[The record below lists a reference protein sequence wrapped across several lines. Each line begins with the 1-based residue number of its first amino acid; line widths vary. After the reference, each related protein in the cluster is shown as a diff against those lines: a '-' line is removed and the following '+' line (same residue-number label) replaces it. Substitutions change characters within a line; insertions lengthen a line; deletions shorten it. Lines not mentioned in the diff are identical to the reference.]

1 MNKIIVMIGTGPNSF
16 VFSQDLDSG
25 LLNDLY
31 EGDLEYAEVVFGD
44 FLKYLPDY
52 FGEIEVAYN
61 GKKIDELRKAVHKC
75 KTLMG
80 FVGLSTIQALYQAM
94 EKKCEHSSNILDLE
108 TDYKQLKK
116 QTESGR
122 NIISTELDRLK
133 AFNGTKK

>member
-1 MNKIIVMIGTGPNSF
+1 MIVPSPNSF
-16 VFSQDLDSG
+16 AFSPGLDSG

-31 EGDLEYAEVVFGD
+31 AGDLEYAEVVFGD

-52 FGEIEVAYN
+52 FSEIEEAYK

-80 FVGLSTIQALYQAM
+80 FVGLSDIQASYQAV
-94 EKKCEHSSNILDLE
+94 EKKCEHTTDIKLLV
-108 TDYKQLKK
+108 TDYDNLKK
-116 QTESGR
+116 ETECGKR
-122 NIISTELDRLK
+122 IIITELDRLK

>member
-1 MNKIIVMIGTGPNSF
+1 MIETGPNSF
-16 VFSQDLDSG
+16 AFSQELDSG

-31 EGDLEYAEVVFGD
+31 EGDLDYAEVVFGD

-52 FGEIEVAYN
+52 FGEVELAYN
-61 GKKIDELRKAVHKC
+61 NKQVDELRKAVHKC

-80 FVGLSTIQALYQAM
+80 FVGLSVIQATYQAV
-94 EKKCEHSSNILDLE
+94 EKKCEASSSISELDA
-108 TDYKQLKK
+108 DYQNLKK

-122 NIISTELDRLK
+122 KIITIELDRLK

>member
-1 MNKIIVMIGTGPNSF
+1 MIHTGPNPF
-16 VFSQDLDSG
+16 IFSQELDSG

-52 FGEIEVAYN
+52 FGEIEVAYK

-80 FVGLSTIQALYQAM
+80 FVGLSGIQAQYQAM
-94 EKKCEHSSNILDLE
+94 EKKCEHSSDMQELE
-108 TDYKQLKK
+108 TDYKDLQKE
-116 QTESGR
+116 TESGKS
-122 NIISTELDRLK
+122 IILKELDRLK
-133 AFNGTKK
+133 AFNGTRK

>member
-1 MNKIIVMIGTGPNSF
+1 MIETGPNSF
-16 VFSQDLDSG
+16 AFSQELDSR

-52 FGEIEVAYN
+52 FSEIEVAFN

-80 FVGLSTIQALYQAM
+80 FVGLSGIQAAYQAM
-94 EKKCEHSSNILDLE
+94 EKKCEVSSSINELE
-108 TDYKQLKK
+108 TDYHDLKS

-122 NIISTELDRLK
+122 KIISKELDRLK

>member
-1 MNKIIVMIGTGPNSF
+1 MIETGHNSF
-16 VFSQDLDSG
+16 VFSQELDSS

-52 FGEIEVAYN
+52 FGEVEQAFN
-61 GKKIDELRKAVHKC
+61 GKQIDELRKAVHKC

-80 FVGLSTIQALYQAM
+80 FVGLSTIQAAYQGV
-94 EKKCEHSSNILDLE
+94 EKKCEKSTDISELE
-108 TDYKQLKK
+108 TDYMDLRK
-116 QTESGR
+116 QTESGKK
-122 NIISTELDRLK
+122 IITKELGRLK

>member
-1 MNKIIVMIGTGPNSF
+1 MIVPGPDSF
-16 VFSQDLDSG
+16 AFSRELDSG

-31 EGDLEYAEVVFGD
+31 AGDLEYAEVVFGD

-52 FGEIEVAYN
+52 FSEIEVAYK

-80 FVGLSTIQALYQAM
+80 FVGLSDIQASYQAV
-94 EKKCEHSSNILDLE
+94 EKKCEQSTDIKELD
-108 TDYKQLKK
+108 TDYLNLQKETEVGKK
-116 QTESGR
+116 
-122 NIISTELDRLK
+122 IITTELVRLK

>member
-1 MNKIIVMIGTGPNSF
+1 MIETGPNSF
-16 VFSQDLDSG
+16 TFSKELDSG

-52 FGEIEVAYN
+52 FSEVEEAYN

-80 FVGLSTIQALYQAM
+80 FVGLSEIQASYQAV
-94 EKKCEHSSNILDLE
+94 EKKCETAENISDLDA
-108 TDYKQLKK
+108 DYGNLKQK
-116 QTESGR
+116 TESGKK
-122 NIISTELDRLK
+122 IITNELDRLK

>member
-1 MNKIIVMIGTGPNSF
+1 MIQTGPNSF
-16 VFSQDLDSG
+16 SFSKELDSG

-52 FGEIEVAYN
+52 FGEVEQAYN
-61 GKKIDELRKAVHKC
+61 GRKIEEMRKAVHKC

-80 FVGLSTIQALYQAM
+80 FVGLSQIQASYQAV
-94 EKKCEHSSNILDLE
+94 EKKCETAGNITDLE
-108 TDYKQLKK
+108 TDYRNLKQ
-116 QTESGR
+116 QTESGKK
-122 NIISTELDRLK
+122 IITNELDRLK

>member
-1 MNKIIVMIGTGPNSF
+1 MIETGPNSF
-16 VFSQDLDSG
+16 MFSKELDSG

-52 FGEIEVAYN
+52 FGEVEQAYN
-61 GKKIDELRKAVHKC
+61 GKRIDELRKAVHKC

-80 FVGLSTIQALYQAM
+80 FVGLSDIQATYQTV
-94 EKKCEHSSNILDLE
+94 EKKCESAGNISELDA
-108 TDYKQLKK
+108 DYRDLQK
-116 QTESGR
+116 QTESGKK
-122 NIISTELDRLK
+122 IITLELDRLK

>member
-1 MNKIIVMIGTGPNSF
+1 MIETGPNSF
-16 VFSQDLDSG
+16 LFSKELDSG

-52 FGEIEVAYN
+52 FGEVEQAYN
-61 GKKIDELRKAVHKC
+61 GKRIDELRKAVHKC

-80 FVGLSTIQALYQAM
+80 FVGLSHIQATYQAV
-94 EKKCEHSSNILDLE
+94 EKKCESAEHISELDA
-108 TDYKQLKK
+108 DYRDLQK
-116 QTESGR
+116 QTESGKK
-122 NIISTELDRLK
+122 IITLELDRLK